1 MVFTEFY
8 LVLPSFRRF
17 YWVLP
22 LVWRSMDFEQN
33 SLQEPNPIES
43 EQKKIKNKGETPVD
57 RPIKVYGMAAAFLFC
72 FFFTRRLFLEPSGV
86 CGCLCVGVWQ
96 PTSRAKNSRPRC
108 HGDVL

>member
-72 FFFTRRLFLEPSGV
+72 FFFHSPIIFGAFGCVRVSV
-86 CGCLCVGVWQ
+86 CGCV
-96 PTSRAKNSRPRC
+96 AA
-108 HGDVL
+108 DVEG

>member
-43 EQKKIKNKGETPVD
+43 EQKKK
-57 RPIKVYGMAAAFLFC
+57 
-72 FFFTRRLFLEPSGV
+72 
-86 CGCLCVGVWQ
+86 
-96 PTSRAKNSRPRC
+96 
-108 HGDVL
+108 